1 MMTNESKNE
10 RFKRL
15 AKLRGERLLKDI
27 TLLGNLSNRNNYQYS
42 DSEISRLFYIIET
55 ELRAQKSRFHS
66 NRKKEI
72 KF

>member
-1 MMTNESKNE
+1 MTDESKSN

-15 AKLRGERLLKDI
+15 GKQRGERILKDI
-27 TLLGNLSNRNNYQYS
+27 QLLGNLSNRNNYEYS
-42 DSEISRLFYIIET
+42 ESEVNKLFGTIEI
-55 ELRAQKSRFHS
+55 ELRSQKARFLS